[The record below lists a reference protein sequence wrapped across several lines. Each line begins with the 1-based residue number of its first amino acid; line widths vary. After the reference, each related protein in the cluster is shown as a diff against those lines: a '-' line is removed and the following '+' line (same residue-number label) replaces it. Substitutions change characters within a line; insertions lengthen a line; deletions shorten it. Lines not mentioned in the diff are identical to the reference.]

1 MLQFKRRDWVH
12 YSLCWRII
20 FYLLEII
27 CLSGMTQRWFI
38 FILVLFF
45 CIGCTSYNKNSD
57 GLRYLGQARYNEAK
71 AAFEAA
77 LKAEPNNADTYYN
90 LATTYHQSGK
100 ISLQTGQSAD
110 AQLQYDQ
117 ALRNYQLSLTY
128 NPNHTEAHRGLAVLY
143 METQN
148 ADAAFKLLI
157 DWYNTNVT
165 SAEPKIELARL
176 YQEYAQICQLQNRT
190 DIAKEC
196 LDSAVKMLQSV
207 LVTEPANY
215 RALRASGYLKEQ
227 NGDLQGAIADYQRS
241 FQSNPQQKDLEN
253 RITLLLQGK

>member
-1 MLQFKRRDWVH
+1 MIRQ
-12 YSLCWRII
+12 
-20 FYLLEII
+20 YL
-27 CLSGMTQRWFI
+27 F
-38 FILVLFF
+38 LVLVLLF
-45 CIGCTSYNKNSD
+45 CAIGCTLYNKNSE

-71 AAFEAA
+71 TAFEAA

-100 ISLQTGQSAD
+100 ISLQSGQSAD

-117 ALRNYQLSLTY
+117 ALRNYQLALTY
-128 NPNHTEAHRGLAVLY
+128 NPNHTETHRGLAVLY

-176 YQEYAQICQLQNRT
+176 YQEYAQICQLQNRI

-196 LDSAVKMLQSV
+196 LDSAAKMLQSV

-215 RALRASGYLKEQ
+215 RALRALGYLKEQ
-227 NGDLQGAIADYQRS
+227 NGDLQGAVADYQRS

-253 RITLLLQGK
+253 RITAILQGNF

>member
-1 MLQFKRRDWVH
+1 MRQQCFLFVLVFFLFW
-12 YSLCWRII
+12 
-20 FYLLEII
+20 F
-27 CLSGMTQRWFI
+27 SG
-38 FILVLFF
+38 VV
-45 CIGCTSYNKNSD
+45 GCTSYNKNSE
-57 GLRYLGQARYNEAK
+57 GLRYLGQSRYNEAK
-71 AAFEAA
+71 TAFEAA
-77 LKAEPNNADTYYN
+77 LKVEPNNADTYYN

-100 ISLQTGQSAD
+100 ISLQSGQSAD

-117 ALRNYQLSLTY
+117 ALRHYQLALTY

-196 LDSAVKMLQSV
+196 LDSASKMLQSV

-215 RALRASGYLKEQ
+215 RALRALGYLKEQ
-227 NGDLQGAIADYQRS
+227 NGDWQGAIADYQRS

-253 RITLLLQGK
+253 RISTILQGK

>member
-1 MLQFKRRDWVH
+1 
-12 YSLCWRII
+12 
-20 FYLLEII
+20 
-27 CLSGMTQRWFI
+27 MTRRWFF

-45 CIGCTSYNKNSD
+45 CIGCTSYNKNSE

-71 AAFEAA
+71 ASFEAA
-77 LKAEPNNADTYYN
+77 LKVEPNNADTYYN

-100 ISLQTGQSAD
+100 ISLQSGQSAD

-128 NPNHTEAHRGLAVLY
+128 SPNHTEAHRGLAVLY

-207 LVTEPANY
+207 LVTEPSNY
-215 RALRASGYLKEQ
+215 RALRALGYLKEQ
-227 NGDLQGAIADYQRS
+227 NGDLQGAIADYQHS

-253 RITLLLQGK
+253 RITALLQGK

>member
-1 MLQFKRRDWVH
+1 MIRQ
-12 YSLCWRII
+12 
-20 FYLLEII
+20 YLFLV
-27 CLSGMTQRWFI
+27 
-38 FILVLFF
+38 LVLFF
-45 CIGCTSYNKNSD
+45 CTVGCTSYNKNSE

-71 AAFEAA
+71 TAFEAA

-100 ISLQTGQSAD
+100 ISLQSGQSAD

-117 ALRNYQLSLTY
+117 ALRNYQLALTY
-128 NPNHTEAHRGLAVLY
+128 NPNHTETHRGLAVLY

-157 DWYNTNVT
+157 DWYSTNVT

-176 YQEYAQICQLQNRT
+176 YQEYAQICQLQNRI

-196 LDSAVKMLQSV
+196 LDSAAKMLQSV

-215 RALRASGYLKEQ
+215 RALRALGYLKEQ
-227 NGDLQGAIADYQRS
+227 NGDLQGAVADYQRS

-253 RITLLLQGK
+253 RITAILQGNN

>member
-1 MLQFKRRDWVH
+1 MRW
-12 YSLCWRII
+12 
-20 FYLLEII
+20 
-27 CLSGMTQRWFI
+27 RWFL
-38 FILVLFF
+38 FVLVLIF
-45 CIGCTSYNKNSD
+45 CNGCTSYNKNSE

-71 AAFEAA
+71 TAFEAA

-100 ISLQTGQSAD
+100 ISLQSGQSAD

-117 ALRNYQLSLTY
+117 ALRNYQLALTY

-148 ADAAFKLLI
+148 VDAAFKLLI

-190 DIAKEC
+190 DVAKEC
-196 LDSAVKMLQSV
+196 HDSAVRMLQSV
-207 LVTEPANY
+207 LVAEPTNY

-227 NGDLQGAIADYQRS
+227 SGDLQGAIADYQHS

-253 RITLLLQGK
+253 RITALLQGK

>member
-1 MLQFKRRDWVH
+1 
-12 YSLCWRII
+12 
-20 FYLLEII
+20 
-27 CLSGMTQRWFI
+27 MTQRWFI